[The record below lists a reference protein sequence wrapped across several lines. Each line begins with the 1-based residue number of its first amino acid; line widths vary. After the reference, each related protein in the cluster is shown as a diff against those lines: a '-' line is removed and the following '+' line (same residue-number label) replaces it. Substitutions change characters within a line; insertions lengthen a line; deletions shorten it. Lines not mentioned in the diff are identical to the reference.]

1 MNKEDFEISKL
12 SYTNKDFPSI
22 YPEILDIAKQLTNK

>member
-1 MNKEDFEISKL
+1 MNKENFEISKI

-22 YPEILDIAKQLTNK
+22 YPEIISIAESLTNK